1 MSKISKS
8 TRKKAIPIILLMVLI
23 TLSSAF
29 YIVWVQ
35 QQISRTAQSS
45 KLLEADLAESSRK
58 LRYTDERIA
67 RSHQPVVL
75 QGKVT
80 STLRP
85 LVKKQVV
92 FVREREHANRTELC
106 NLSTLRSFYGFSEE
120 ILIFLTRSINGKE
133 FRDANYIKLL
143 SVPHAAFRFYCT
155 ALDITRC
162 CSTSGGLIGALE

>member
-1 MSKISKS
+1 MLECEHLEKLLNQENNMFKISVS
-8 TRKKAIPIILLMVLI
+8 TRKKAIPIIVLMVII

-29 YIVWVQ
+29 YIVWLQ

-92 FVREREHANRTELC
+92 FVREREHATGRSYAISQSYEV
-106 NLSTLRSFYGFSEE
+106 ST
-120 ILIFLTRSINGKE
+120 
-133 FRDANYIKLL
+133 
-143 SVPHAAFRFYCT
+143 
-155 ALDITRC
+155 
-162 CSTSGGLIGALE
+162 GLAKKF